1 MSAALLA
8 LLLLVPLASTAVTA
22 DEVDD
27 GIASLEK
34 AIKEKA
40 KPDIKHFVTLLA
52 DKFAAAKPEQ
62 KKTIIKLDGMVLN
75 GAEQDLKDAA
85 VEALA
90 RTDASAV
97 PTLIKELDKKPT
109 EDNLGYMSAVIKAIG
124 RLKDPKAGQDRLL
137 KLLKH
142 KTIDVVASAVEALA
156 NYKDAAFEAKKTIF
170 DDILKI
176 YASIASAAN
185 DPRDSTAKAKLAKLG
200 PAADETLRNLTGQQ
214 IKGAVEWQKWW
225 NDTGKKAAKW

>member
-1 MSAALLA
+1 MSAAILA
-8 LLLLVPLASTAVTA
+8 LLLALPLAVTSVPV
-22 DEVDD
+22 DEIDD

-40 KPDIKHFVTLLA
+40 KPDIKHYLTLLA
-52 DKFAAAKPEQ
+52 DKYASAKPEQ
-62 KKTIIKLDGMVLN
+62 KKNILRLDGLVLN
-75 GAEQDLKDAA
+75 NADQELKDAA
-85 VEALA
+85 VEAVA
-90 RTDASAV
+90 RTDAAGV
-97 PTLIKELDKKPT
+97 ALLVKELDKKPT
-109 EDNLGYMSAVIKAIG
+109 EDNMAYMAAVIKAIG

-142 KTIDVVASAVEALA
+142 KSIDVVAFATEALA
-156 NYKDAAFEAKKTIF
+156 NYKEAPMEAKKEIF

-185 DPRDSTAKAKLAKLG
+185 EPRDSTAKAKLTKLQ
-200 PAADETLRNLTGQQ
+200 PAADETLRNLTGQSL
-214 IKGAVEWQKWW
+214 KGAIDWQKWW